1 MDVVNLAA
9 RVRAPC
15 NYIGVKGPRTTRE
28 ARLLRLF
35 CDSDPV
41 TEKLERL
48 PSVLLSFRAANVRSF
63 KDPFELSLRAGT
75 MSNKAVVREV
85 STRDSSQPVPVLP
98 SAGLYGA
105 NGSGKTNVLRVM
117 HDMRSHVLN
126 SFRSGSPG
134 GVTRHPFLL
143 DSAQRQLPSRFEIEL
158 ILEGV
163 RLEYGFEAD
172 DAGYTS
178 EWAHHFPR
186 GRRALLFSRAG
197 GQIELGTEHRAK
209 GRSAAELLRPNA
221 LFLSTATAAAHPGLT
236 PLYNWFSRNLILA
249 DARTR
254 ALRQGY
260 TTGILA
266 NDNRRNGVLDVL
278 RLVDAGVTDATK
290 LTMDPVMRERVR
302 RAIRIMNGQ
311 EGETDSADDTPLPD
325 LGVRLV
331 HQTADG
337 EPVEF
342 NIEDESLGTLVWF
355 GVVGPVVDALADG
368 CVFLADEID
377 ASLHPHISRQLVR
390 VFQSPLTNPHRAQLI
405 FNSHDASL
413 LGDSDEQILGRDQVW
428 LVDKGAD
435 GASHLTQLSTLRAR
449 KDAAI
454 GRRYL
459 AGLYGAIPALSDEN
473 VDRTILHALGERK
486 CTDVDV

>member
-1 MDVVNLAA
+1 MSEN
-9 RVRAPC
+9 
-15 NYIGVKGPRTTRE
+15 
-28 ARLLRLF
+28 F
-35 CDSDPV
+35 
-41 TEKLERL
+41 ERL
-48 PSVLLSFRAANVRSF
+48 PSVLLAFRAANVRSF
-63 KDPFELSLRAGT
+63 KDPFELSMRAGT
-75 MSNKAVVREV
+75 MSNKGVVRQV
-85 STRDSSQPVPVLP
+85 KTLDSSQPTAVLP

-105 NGSGKTNVLRVM
+105 NGSGKTNVLRIM

-126 SFRSGSPG
+126 SFRSGNPAG

-163 RLEYGFEAD
+163 RHEYGFEAD
-172 DAGYTS
+172 DASYTS

-186 GRRALLFSRAG
+186 GRRALLFSRTVD
-197 GQIELGTEHRAK
+197 QIELGTEHRAK
-209 GRSAAELLRPNA
+209 GRAAVELLRPNA
-221 LFLSTATAAAHPGLT
+221 LFLSTAAAAAHPGLT

-266 NDNRRNGVLDVL
+266 NDNRRSGVLDVL

-311 EGETDSADDTPLPD
+311 EGETDSGDETPLPD

-331 HQTADG
+331 HKTADG

-390 VFQSPLTNPHRAQLI
+390 VFQSPLTNPYRAQLI

-428 LVDKGAD
+428 LVDKGSD
-435 GASHLTQLSTLRAR
+435 GASHLTQLSSLKAR
-449 KDAAI
+449 RDAAI

-459 AGLYGAIPALSDEN
+459 AGLYGAVPALSDEN
-473 VDRTILHALGERK
+473 VDRTILHALGERRR
-486 CTDVDV
+486 TDVEL